1 MKLTFTKCI
10 VLAAFCAVM
19 ASCLPE
25 MEYMYTDTGMCT
37 LLAPD
42 KLQTDGGDIY
52 HISQNNAGAN
62 IPDTLKRVM
71 TRCDVMSPVEG
82 RANEYYVRLM
92 EFASAIVEDPVLKS
106 DMDETVVGNNGLN
119 ISSGWIS
126 GGYLNAYV
134 FIPMLR
140 PTKVNHTINLVFDDI
155 RSNADTLYF
164 EMRHNA
170 LGECPENPDIPLTSF
185 EFAGTYTSFP
195 LEGILESGKKPI
207 CHIEWDWYEGDEYSF
222 TRNKIRRSGNLSIQ

>member
-71 TRCDVMSPVEG
+71 TR
-82 RANEYYVRLM
+82 
-92 EFASAIVEDPVLKS
+92 
-106 DMDETVVGNNGLN
+106 
-119 ISSGWIS
+119 
-126 GGYLNAYV
+126 
-134 FIPMLR
+134 
-140 PTKVNHTINLVFDDI
+140 
-155 RSNADTLYF
+155 
-164 EMRHNA
+164 
-170 LGECPENPDIPLTSF
+170 
-185 EFAGTYTSFP
+185 
-195 LEGILESGKKPI
+195 
-207 CHIEWDWYEGDEYSF
+207 
-222 TRNKIRRSGNLSIQ
+222 